1 MGENVFEF
9 RVLDPELRKGS
20 GTLDL
25 AYWTYRIRASTTLS
39 TYPRRE
45 MEVLRRY
52 SDFEWL
58 RLQLCATH
66 PYCIVPPIPEKD
78 VQGTLNKIVGSAS
91 EGAARLRDYR
101 QRALRQFLVRVGAHP
116 RLQTS
121 QLLQDFLEM
130 DESEWERKMKATPK
144 TADRFFTAAALGEG
158 VNHALTRQWNSS
170 SNSNIAIAEASSAY
184 KRVITNGK
192 TNSHVWEDT
201 RLYIQQ
207 LEDSIKMLRERIQ
220 MLVDRRRSASK
231 ALYEFGVAFEKVGEV
246 EKGIESTSLS
256 DALIAVGQHSETLSS
271 IYVEHAGEE
280 TKQVVETLSYY
291 HGMCAAARE
300 TLKRVHNAV
309 QRVNSMAH
317 TVQDITA
324 QKERATSRGGQPERV
339 AKLENDIKVME
350 DRLEAASRE
359 LEEGEIIF
367 KEELMRFHRDKQYDV
382 KLILKTF
389 AELQL
394 KYAVRMRDTWEKLL
408 PTVES
413 VHLDDD

>member
-1 MGENVFEF
+1 MSENVFEF

-25 AYWTYRIRASTTLS
+25 AYWTYRIRAHTTLP

-45 MEVLRRY
+45 MEALRRY

-58 RLQLCATH
+58 RQQLCEAE
-66 PYCIVPPIPEKD
+66 PFCIVPPIPEKD
-78 VQGTLNKIVGSAS
+78 VQGTLNKLVGSAS

-116 RLQTS
+116 RLQS
-121 QLLQDFLEM
+121 LPILQDFLEM
-130 DESEWERKMKATPK
+130 DESEWERKMKATQK
-144 TADRFFTAAALGEG
+144 TTDRFFSTALGEG

-170 SNSNIAIAEASSAY
+170 SNNSSAITEAGKAY
-184 KRVITNGK
+184 SRVITDGK
-192 TNSHVWEDT
+192 TDAHVWEET

-207 LEDSIKMLRERIQ
+207 LEDSIKMLRERVQ
-220 MLVDRRRSASK
+220 MLVDRRRSTSK
-231 ALYEFGVAFEKVGEV
+231 ALYDFGVAFEKVGEV

-271 IYVEHAGEE
+271 IYVEHAGDE

-291 HGMCAAARE
+291 YGMCAAARE
-300 TLKRVHNAV
+300 TLKRVQHAV
-309 QRVNSMAH
+309 QQVNSIAQN
-317 TVQDITA
+317 VQDLIA
-324 QKERATSRGGQPERV
+324 QKEKATTRGQTERV
-339 AKLENDIKVME
+339 VKLENELKAME
-350 DRLEAASRE
+350 ERLELAAKS
-359 LEEGEIIF
+359 LKDGEIIF
-367 KEELMRFHRDKQYDV
+367 KDELQRFHRDKQYDV

-394 KYAVRMRDTWEKLL
+394 KYAVRMRETWEKLL
-408 PTVES
+408 PTVEN
-413 VHLDDD
+413 VQLED